1 VIAHVSSGKG
11 YLQLS
16 RRGSLKLLQLGGLV
30 RSCGHTTMQVYMK
43 LFGVMIGVK
52 KLKIW
57 LLPSQVNFFSV
68 YDFLAS
74 MNWFLELSLLIAYVV
89 VYFYYFISLFRF

>member
-1 VIAHVSSGKG
+1 
-11 YLQLS
+11 
-16 RRGSLKLLQLGGLV
+16 
-30 RSCGHTTMQVYMK
+30 MQVYMK